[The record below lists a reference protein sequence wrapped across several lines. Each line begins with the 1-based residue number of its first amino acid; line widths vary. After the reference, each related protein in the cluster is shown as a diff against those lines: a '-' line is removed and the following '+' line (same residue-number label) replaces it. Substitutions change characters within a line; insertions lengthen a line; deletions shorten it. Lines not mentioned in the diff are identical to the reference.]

1 MHLAPLRTR
10 LKESTH
16 DAHTALERA
25 LDLLNP
31 ALRLPDYCSLLAR
44 FYAYYLPLEASL
56 QRTADRRLV
65 AGRWKCAALADDL
78 RSLGMSA
85 TELRSIA
92 PAAAPPLRS
101 VADAVG
107 AMYVVEGS
115 TLGGMILARHFSARF
130 GLTSRCG
137 LAFFTCYGERTGEMW
152 QRYLASLAAFDNPR
166 DADRVV
172 AAAVSTFESLA
183 AWLTQ
188 PAEPLVGATHNINES
203 ERLAAR

>member
-1 MHLAPLRTR
+1 MHLPPLRTR

-16 DAHTALERA
+16 DAHTSLERE

-31 ALRLPDYCSLLAR
+31 ALRLPDYCDLLAR
-44 FYAYYLPLEASL
+44 FYAYYLPLEDSL
-56 QRTADRRLV
+56 QQTADRRLM

-78 RSLGMSA
+78 RALGMGSA
-85 TELRSIA
+85 ELRSIA
-92 PAAAPPLRS
+92 PASIPPLRS

-107 AMYVVEGS
+107 ALYVVEGS

-137 LAFFTCYGERTGEMW
+137 LAFFTCYSERTGEMW
-152 QRYLASLAAFDNPR
+152 QRYLASLSAFDNPR

-188 PAEPLVGATHNINES
+188 PAERLTAATHNVNES
-203 ERLAAR
+203 ESLAAR

>member
-1 MHLAPLRTR
+1 MHLPPLRAR
-10 LKESTH
+10 LKESTQ
-16 DAHTALERA
+16 DAHATLERE

-31 ALRLPDYCSLLAR
+31 AIRLPDYCSLLVQ
-44 FYAYYLPLEASL
+44 FYAYYMPLEASL
-56 QRTADRRLV
+56 QRTADRRLM
-65 AGRWKCAALADDL
+65 AERWKCAALADDL
-78 RSLGMSA
+78 RALGLSS

-92 PAAAPPLRS
+92 PASVPPLRS

-152 QRYLASLAAFDNPR
+152 QRYLASLAAYDNPR

-183 AWLTQ
+183 AWLTL
-188 PAEPLVGATHNINES
+188 PAEPLVAATSINES
-203 ERLAAR
+203 ESLAAR